1 VLCTFASHF
10 RSVISRLSQIHFDL
24 TFGSLEQC
32 RLWELRMSEPKSLT
46 LLAIDDS
53 PENLELIRAA
63 LELQEVEILTSGDP
77 EAGFGI
83 FLKVRPKVVL
93 LDLVMPKVTGME
105 LLERIVAV
113 DPGTDVI
120 LITSH
125 YSPESA
131 VEAIQKG
138 ASDYW
143 TKPLNVEKLRSRIGG
158 FIAEAENRQKTLQ
171 LDRELV
177 DACQFEGMV
186 GRSPL
191 MLEIF
196 AKIRRVAPHFR
207 TMLVTGAT
215 GTGKELVAEAL
226 HRLSPASQGKFGV
239 CNCSALVENLLESEL
254 FGHVRGAFTGAT
266 QDKPGL
272 FEHADGGTIFL
283 DEIGEL
289 SLPAQAKLLRVLQN
303 REVQRVGSLNP
314 RKIDVRVIAATHR
327 DLRAMVREGRFREDL
342 YYRLAIVEIT
352 LPNLASR
359 REDLPL
365 LERYFIEKFAGEY
378 NKSITGMTRRTQT
391 RMAAYPWPG
400 NIRELENVIGN
411 ACMMAQGNLV
421 DIDDLPESLRA
432 PMNQDNS
439 PDESFLSLD
448 ELQRRHILR
457 VLQAVGGH
465 KARAAEILGIGRAT
479 IYQML
484 SKMKVDDKKEN
495 ETIQ

>member
-1 VLCTFASHF
+1 
-10 RSVISRLSQIHFDL
+10 
-24 TFGSLEQC
+24 
-32 RLWELRMSEPKSLT
+32 MSEPKSLT

-53 PENLELIRAA
+53 PQNLELIRAA
-63 LELQEVEILTSGDP
+63 LEQQAVEILTSGNP
-77 EAGFGI
+77 EAGFEM
-83 FLKVRPKVVL
+83 FLKARPKVVL
-93 LDLVMPKVTGME
+93 LDLVMPKVSGME

-120 LITSH
+120 LVTSH

-131 VEAIQKG
+131 VEAVQKG

-143 TKPLNVEKLRSRIGG
+143 TKPLDVEKLRHRIGG
-158 FIAEAENRQKTLQ
+158 FLADAERRVKTLR

-191 MLEIF
+191 MLEVF

-207 TMLVTGAT
+207 TVLVTGAT

-226 HRLSPASQGKFGV
+226 HRLSPAGQNKYAV
-239 CNCSALVENLLESEL
+239 CNCSALVETLLESEL

-289 SLPAQAKLLRVLQN
+289 SMPAQAKLLRVLQN

-314 RKIDVRVIAATHR
+314 RSIDVRVIAATHR

-342 YYRLAIVEIT
+342 YYRLAIVEIA
-352 LPNLASR
+352 LPNLANR

-365 LERYFIEKFAGEY
+365 LQRYFIEKFAAEY
-378 NKSITGMTRRTQT
+378 KKSIAGMTRRTQT

-411 ACMMAQGNLV
+411 ACMMAQGSLV
-421 DIDDLPESLRA
+421 DIEDLPESLRG
-432 PMNQDNS
+432 PIGHDLS
-439 PDESFLSLD
+439 TDDLFLSLD
-448 ELQRRHILR
+448 EVQRRHILR
-457 VLQAVGGH
+457 VLQSVDGN

-484 SKMKVDDKKEN
+484 SRMKIDEKN
-495 ETIQ
+495 ETVQ

>member
-1 VLCTFASHF
+1 
-10 RSVISRLSQIHFDL
+10 
-24 TFGSLEQC
+24 
-32 RLWELRMSEPKSLT
+32 MSEPKSLT
-46 LLAIDDS
+46 LLAVDDS

-63 LELQEVEILTSGDP
+63 LEQQEVEILTSGDP
-77 EAGFGI
+77 EAGFEI
-83 FLKVRPKVVL
+83 FLKARPRVVL
-93 LDLVMPKVTGME
+93 LDLVMPKVSGME

-120 LITSH
+120 LMTSH

-143 TKPLNVEKLRSRIGG
+143 TKPLDIEKLRSRIAG
-158 FIAEAENRQKTLQ
+158 FLTEAEKRLKTLR

-191 MLEIF
+191 MLEVF

-207 TMLVTGAT
+207 TVLVVGAT
-215 GTGKELVAEAL
+215 GTGKELVAQAL
-226 HRLSPASQGKFGV
+226 HRLSPAVQNKYAV
-239 CNCSALVENLLESEL
+239 CNCSALVETLLESEL

-303 REVQRVGSLNP
+303 REVQRVGSLTP
-314 RKIDVRVIAATHR
+314 RSIDVRVIAATHR
-327 DLRAMVREGRFREDL
+327 DLKAMVREGRFREDL

-365 LERYFIEKFAGEY
+365 LQRYFIEKFAADY
-378 NKSITGMTRRTQT
+378 KKSIAGMTRRTQS

-411 ACMMAQGNLV
+411 ACMMAEGSLV
-421 DIDDLPESLRA
+421 DIGDLPESLRA
-432 PMNQDNS
+432 PVNS
-439 PDESFLSLD
+439 DQSTDEAFLSLE

-484 SKMKVDDKKEN
+484 SKMKIDGKNGTVR
-495 ETIQ
+495 